1 MFWEVVVMKLKA
13 LSAVI
18 VCCLAF
24 SLLSCT
30 PQKNTYPEETSF
42 NVVFSDVVDLAVT
55 NQVEATFSLG
65 LEKDYDKKYSEN
77 LAYGWGIAKIHPYN
91 VDDLFLLWDEINE
104 YPADKYSYKI
114 DENNKEIF
122 NFTEKYSIPISFFN
136 SSEGWFCVC
145 IYKREFYDKTFSG
158 TFRATYKY
166 TVSES
171 ILRIE
176 RETDVSKM
184 I

>member
-1 MFWEVVVMKLKA
+1 MVTRKA
-13 LSAVI
+13 D
-18 VCCLAF
+18 
-24 SLLSCT
+24 T
-30 PQKNTYPEETSF
+30 PQRHANCEKRLKTS
-42 NVVFSDVVDLAVT
+42 
-55 NQVEATFSLG
+55 
-65 LEKDYDKKYSEN
+65 
-77 LAYGWGIAKIHPYN
+77 
-91 VDDLFLLWDEINE
+91 
-104 YPADKYSYKI
+104 
-114 DENNKEIF
+114 EIF
-122 NFTEKYSIPISFFN
+122 NFTEKYSIPTSFFN

>member
-1 MFWEVVVMKLKA
+1 MRY
-13 LSAVI
+13 
-18 VCCLAF
+18 
-24 SLLSCT
+24 T
-30 PQKNTYPEETSF
+30 TTSQEIF
-42 NVVFSDVVDLAVT
+42 
-55 NQVEATFSLG
+55 ETFSIS
-65 LEKDYDKKYSEN
+65 KNHKKY
-77 LAYGWGIAKIHPYN
+77 L
-91 VDDLFLLWDEINE
+91 
-104 YPADKYSYKI
+104 KI

-122 NFTEKYSIPISFFN
+122 NFTEKYSIPTSFFN

>member
-1 MFWEVVVMKLKA
+1 MGVVFMKLKA

-30 PQKNTYPEETSF
+30 PPKNTYPEETSF
-42 NVVFSDVVDLAVT
+42 NVVFSDVVDLGGT

-65 LEKDYDKKYSEN
+65 LENDYDKKYSEN
-77 LAYGWGIAKIHPYN
+77 LVYGWGIAKIHPYN

-122 NFTEKYSIPISFFN
+122 NFTEKYSIPTSFFN
-136 SSEGWFCVC
+136 SHGGWFCVC
-145 IYKREFYDKTFSG
+145 IYKREFYNKTFSG
-158 TFRATYKY
+158 TFSTTYKY

>member
-1 MFWEVVVMKLKA
+1 M
-13 LSAVI
+13 
-18 VCCLAF
+18 
-24 SLLSCT
+24 
-30 PQKNTYPEETSF
+30 N
-42 NVVFSDVVDLAVT
+42 LAVT
-55 NQVEATFSLG
+55 DQVEATFSLG

-77 LAYGWGIAKIHPYN
+77 LVCGWGIAKIHPYN

-104 YPADKYSYKI
+104 YPADKYSYKT

-122 NFTEKYSIPISFFN
+122 NFTEKYNIPTSFFN

-145 IYKREFYDKTFSG
+145 IYKRDFYDKTFLG

-184 I
+184 IWQNNQKKEVWVISDFLFICGCREKFSAIFCKIFVKYPDKRLVTFQL

>member
-1 MFWEVVVMKLKA
+1 MKRKVPLHLLLIISLVTI
-13 LSAVI
+13 LS
-18 VCCLAF
+18 
-24 SLLSCT
+24 SCT
-30 PQKNTYPEETSF
+30 PGKNTYPEETSF
-42 NVVFSDVVDLAVT
+42 NVVFSNVVDLAVT

-77 LAYGWGIAKIHPYN
+77 LVYGWGIAKTRPYN

-122 NFTEKYSIPISFFN
+122 NFTEKYSIPTSFFN

-145 IYKREFYDKTFSG
+145 IYKREFNDKTFSG

>member
-1 MFWEVVVMKLKA
+1 MKLKA

-122 NFTEKYSIPISFFN
+122 NFTEKYSIPTSFLILTRDGF
-136 SSEGWFCVC
+136 
-145 IYKREFYDKTFSG
+145 
-158 TFRATYKY
+158 
-166 TVSES
+166 VSAFTKENF
-171 ILRIE
+171 
-176 RETDVSKM
+176 M
-184 I
+184 IKLSQVHLEQLTNIRSLSLYYVLNVRPMYQK

>member
-1 MFWEVVVMKLKA
+1 MKLKA

-77 LAYGWGIAKIHPYN
+77 LRQETSDCRN
-91 VDDLFLLWDEINE
+91 LL
-104 YPADKYSYKI
+104 
-114 DENNKEIF
+114 
-122 NFTEKYSIPISFFN
+122 
-136 SSEGWFCVC
+136 
-145 IYKREFYDKTFSG
+145 
-158 TFRATYKY
+158 
-166 TVSES
+166 
-171 ILRIE
+171 
-176 RETDVSKM
+176 
-184 I
+184 

>member
-1 MFWEVVVMKLKA
+1 MFFGGVVMKLKA

-18 VCCLAF
+18 VCCLTF

-30 PQKNTYPEETSF
+30 PQQTTYPEETSF

-65 LEKDYDKKYSEN
+65 LEKDYDKKYSEK
-77 LAYGWGIAKIHPYN
+77 LVYGWGIAKTRPYN

-122 NFTEKYSIPISFFN
+122 NFTEKYNIPISFFN

-145 IYKREFYDKTFSG
+145 IYKREFYDKIFSD

>member
-1 MFWEVVVMKLKA
+1 MGVVFMKLKA
-13 LSAVI
+13 LSAVL
-18 VCCLAF
+18 VCCLTF

-30 PQKNTYPEETSF
+30 PPKNTYPEETSF

-65 LEKDYDKKYSEN
+65 LENDYDKKYSEN
-77 LAYGWGIAKIHPYN
+77 LVYGWGIAKIHPYN

-104 YPADKYSYKI
+104 YPADKYSYKT

-122 NFTEKYSIPISFFN
+122 NFTEKYSIPTSFFN
-136 SSEGWFCVC
+136 SHGGWFCVC

-158 TFRATYKY
+158 TFSTTYKY